1 MVLFYIFEIVAAYLI
16 FSFKSFKELL
26 KFVQIIFSQYC
37 INKKNLEQYVVFYNL

>member
-16 FSFKSFKELL
+16 FSFKELL
-26 KFVQIIFSQYC
+26 KFIQIIFSQYF